1 MREELFTQAQ
11 EKVFINDVLKACRDV
26 RVWYFVAFI
35 GVWVMEPL
43 EHVRRWGLCCPRGE
57 CNRLREEEH
66 KLVKC
71 PRGLAGRRL
80 HQAWPW
86 VQKQIALFRTWSK
99 SVTPADCEGSE
110 EWCGIV
116 RHMCASAASEL
127 RLAFNYQALETTGNR
142 HFVKTKFL
150 ETENVKWYCNN
161 AEKLPFKDNEFD
173 YYTISFGI
181 RNVANIDETFKEAYR
196 VLKPGGRLLCLEFSK
211 VENEILNTFYK
222 IYSKTIPV
230 MGKIILKNS
239 KPYEYLINSIDEF
252 YSQEKLLELL
262 NKQNFTNTSYRNLSA
277 GIVAIHSAWK
287 I

>member
-1 MREELFTQAQ
+1 MQTLHHNKKKIVT
-11 EKVFINDVLKACRDV
+11 KVFDEVFDKYDFMNDLMSLGIHRLWKKTFINCLNPQQNTKLIDVASGTGDI
-26 RVWYFVAFI
+26 A
-35 GVWVMEPL
+35 
-43 EHVRRWGLCCPRGE
+43 
-57 CNRLREEEH
+57 
-66 KLVKC
+66 KL
-71 PRGLAGRRL
+71 
-80 HQAWPW
+80 
-86 VQKQIALFRTWSK
+86 
-99 SVTPADCEGSE
+99 
-110 EWCGIV
+110 
-116 RHMCASAASEL
+116 
-127 RLAFNYQALETTGNR
+127 
-142 HFVKTKFL
+142 FL
-150 ETENVKWYCNN
+150 EYINYKGNVYCVDENKGMLEINKKKLKNRNTVKWYCNN
-161 AEKLPFKDNEFD
+161 AEKLPFNDNEFD

-181 RNVANIDETFKEAYR
+181 RNVSNIDNVFKEAYR

-211 VENEILNTFYK
+211 VENEILNKFYK